1 MDGTDDDL
9 LRNDS
14 EEDCN
19 VSSECEE
26 MKPLI
31 LNIETVTVIGN
42 NRWDMTYFVY

>member
-14 EEDCN
+14 EEDWN
-19 VSSECEE
+19 VSSECVET
-26 MKPLI
+26 KPLI

-42 NRWDMTYFVY
+42 YR